1 MAIPDYQTVM
11 LPVLRAAADGEV
23 RVSDT
28 VEKLAGEFG
37 LTEDERAELLP
48 SGRQPVIY
56 NRVQWAKTYLTRA
69 GLLKATR
76 RGHFEITDRGKNALA
91 EHPQKIDNNYLMQF
105 EEFIEF
111 RQRSLGSKDKDE
123 AGGTSTALP
132 DDQTPDEIMRAA
144 HRNIDGALRTELL
157 ERVVAS
163 PPDFFEQLVV
173 TLLVEMGYGGS
184 VDDAGRAL
192 GKSGD
197 GGVDGVIDQDALG
210 LDRVYIQ
217 AKRYAQNIPIGSPAI
232 RDFSGSLDMRRA
244 TKGVFVTTSS
254 FTKDALKTASQLSRH
269 VVLIN
274 GDRLAALMIRYDV
287 GVRAEE
293 ALYLKKIDEDFFPA

>member
-1 MAIPDYQTVM
+1 MAIPDFQTVM

-23 RVSDT
+23 RISST
-28 VEKLAGEFG
+28 VERLADEFG
-37 LTEDERAELLP
+37 LTEDECAELLP

-56 NRVQWAKTYLTRA
+56 SRVQWAKTYLTRA
-69 GLLKATR
+69 GLLKTTR
-76 RGHFEITDRGKNALA
+76 RGHFEITDRGKKALA

-105 EEFIEF
+105 EEFI
-111 RQRSLGSKDKDE
+111 
-123 AGGTSTALP
+123 
-132 DDQTPDEIMRAA
+132 
-144 HRNIDGALRTELL
+144 
-157 ERVVAS
+157 
-163 PPDFFEQLVV
+163 
-173 TLLVEMGYGGS
+173 
-184 VDDAGRAL
+184 AL

-197 GGVDGVIDQDALG
+197 GGVDGVIDQDSLG

-217 AKRYAQNIPIGSPAI
+217 AKRYAQDNPVGSPAI

-254 FTKDALKTASQLSRH
+254 FTKEALETASQLSRH

-287 GVRAEE
+287 GVRVDE
-293 ALYLKKIDEDFFPA
+293 ALYLKKIDEDFFPG